1 MKQNWQ
7 IKKLGEVCEFTR
19 GLTYSKN
26 DEVVFSDNIVLRSN
40 NIDLDSNSLDL
51 SELKY
56 IKSDIIIP
64 NDKRIEKDSLI
75 ICTAN
80 GSKAHLGKV
89 ALINIE
95 NNFAFGGFM
104 GKIKPSESINAKYL
118 YYSMISPDYKKFISK
133 LSDGANI
140 NNLKFKDLSL
150 FPIPIPPL
158 ADQRRIVANLD
169 AKFAQI
175 NALKAA
181 AQKNLDNAEQLWKA
195 KLEKEFGNKEWKMMK
210 LGEVCDS
217 CLGKML
223 DKHKNKGTLQVYLAN
238 INVRWGSFDLKNL
251 PMMKFEDNE
260 NERYGIRKG
269 DLIICEG
276 GEPGRCAIWNDEM
289 PNMKIQKA
297 LHRVRCHKTL
307 NNYYLYYWLVYTC
320 STKKIEEHLSGTT
333 IKHLPGEKLKA
344 LQIPI
349 PPLTEQTAIV
359 SRLDALSAQIS
370 ELKAKYR
377 RQIECCDELRQSLL
391 REAFEGEM

>member
-1 MKQNWQ
+1 MKQNWK

-56 IKSDIIIP
+56 IKSDIVIP

-95 NNFAFGGFM
+95 DNFAFGGFM
-104 GKIKPSESINAKYL
+104 GKIKPSESIYAKYL

-150 FPIPIPPL
+150 FSIPLPPL
-158 ADQRRIVANLD
+158 ADQRRIVAILD
-169 AKFAQI
+169 AKFAKI
-175 NALKAA
+175 DALRAA

-195 KLEKEFGNKEWKMMK
+195 QLEKEFGNKEWKMMK
-210 LGEVCDS
+210 LGEVCEITS
-217 CLGKML
+217 KLV
-223 DKHKNKGTLQVYLAN
+223 NPTEPQYLNLYHVGGAN
-238 INVRWGSFDLKNL
+238 IEAETGVIIDLKTSKEEGL
-251 PMMKFEDNE
+251 SSGKFTFDNTMVLY
-260 NERYGIRKG
+260 NKIRPYLKKVARPTFSG
-269 DLIICEG
+269 LCSADMYPLY
-276 GEPGRCAIWNDEM
+276 
-289 PNMKIQKA
+289 PNKNI
-297 LHRVRCHKTL
+297 
-307 NNYYLYYWLVYTC
+307 
-320 STKKIEEHLSGTT
+320 TKDFLFYVLMSDSFTDYA
-333 IKHLPGEKLKA
+333 IKHSGRAGMPKVNRETLFA
-344 LQIPI
+344 YNVAIPS
-349 PPLTEQTAIV
+349 LAEQTAIV

-370 ELKAKYR
+370 ELKTKYR